1 MSIVYELKRLI
12 KNKPEYTVS
21 FSQSDVEMIYDAL
34 NEYGYEDSDEDN
46 QPSVIMN
53 KLYNMIEVQYE

>member
-53 KLYNMIEVQYE
+53 KLYNMIEV

>member
-21 FSQSDVEMIYDAL
+21 FTQSDIEMIYDAL
-34 NEYGYEDSDEDN
+34 NEYGYKDIDDDN

-53 KLYNMIEVQYE
+53 KLYNMIEV

>member
-21 FSQSDVEMIYDAL
+21 FTQSDIEMIYDAL
-34 NEYGYEDSDEDN
+34 NEYGYEDVEYEN

-53 KLYNMIEVQYE
+53 KLYNMIEV

>member
-21 FSQSDVEMIYDAL
+21 FTQSDIEMIYDAL
-34 NEYGYEDSDEDN
+34 NEYGYEDNDDDN

-53 KLYNMIEVQYE
+53 KLYNMIEV

>member
-21 FSQSDVEMIYDAL
+21 FSQSDIEMIYDAL
-34 NEYGYEDSDEDN
+34 NEYGYEDIDDDN

-53 KLYNMIEVQYE
+53 KLYNMIEV

>member
-21 FSQSDVEMIYDAL
+21 FTLSDIEMIYDAL
-34 NEYGYEDSDEDN
+34 NEYGYEDIDDDN

-53 KLYNMIEVQYE
+53 KLYNMIEV

>member
-21 FSQSDVEMIYDAL
+21 FTQSDIEMIYDAL
-34 NEYGYEDSDEDN
+34 NEYGYEDIDDDN

-53 KLYNMIEVQYE
+53 KLYNMIEV

>member
-12 KNKPEYTVS
+12 KNKPEYTVN
-21 FSQSDVEMIYDAL
+21 FTQSDIEMIYDAL
-34 NEYGYEDSDEDN
+34 NEYGYEDIDDDN

-53 KLYNMIEVQYE
+53 KLYNMIEV

>member
-21 FSQSDVEMIYDAL
+21 FTQSDIEMIYDAL
-34 NEYGYEDSDEDN
+34 NEYGYEDIDDGN
-46 QPSVIMN
+46 QSSVIMN
-53 KLYNMIEVQYE
+53 KLYNMIEV